1 VTGATVLHEH
11 RAVKIDGTTCIIIR
25 VVSRPYQ
32 LKQRADRQHETRQR
46 IIEATIELHQTI
58 GPGATTITEIAE
70 RAGVGR
76 VTVYRH
82 FPEEL
87 SLDRA
92 CSGLY
97 FERNPAPAP
106 DGWKTVADPVERL
119 RVGLRE
125 TYAYHARTEQ
135 MITRALADARD
146 HPVMAPYHAHWARAA
161 RVLLEP
167 WPTSGRLRKQLGA
180 ALALAVSFDT
190 WRTLVR
196 VQRLSHAQAID
207 LLERLTQDSV
217 STERPEKHA
226 DAAEGSR
233 TVRPAPLEGG

>member
-1 VTGATVLHEH
+1 MTATRPAVVSPEALMVASTPNAQRASPSPACRAVATAGAVVGVMGILLGSNSKKHTVSRTDATVLHDH
-11 RAVKIDGTTCIIIR
+11 RAVKIDGTTCIIIF

-58 GPGATTITEIAE
+58 GPAATTITEIAE

-97 FERNPAPAP
+97 FERNPAPDP
-106 DGWKTVADPVERL
+106 GSWKTVAESGRAAASGAEGDVRL
-119 RVGLRE
+119 P
-125 TYAYHARTEQ
+125 RTH
-135 MITRALADARD
+135 RADDR
-146 HPVMAPYHAHWARAA
+146 ARARGRPRSPRDGA
-161 RVLLEP
+161 VPRTLGR
-167 WPTSGRLRKQLGA
+167 GRLACCSSPGRRAGGA
-180 ALALAVSFDT
+180 A
-190 WRTLVR
+190 
-196 VQRLSHAQAID
+196 
-207 LLERLTQDSV
+207 
-217 STERPEKHA
+217 
-226 DAAEGSR
+226 GS
-233 TVRPAPLEGG
+233 

>member
-1 VTGATVLHEH
+1 M
-11 RAVKIDGTTCIIIR
+11 CIISL

-32 LKQRADRQHETRQR
+32 LKQRADHQHETRQR

-58 GPGATTITEIAE
+58 GPAATTITEIAE
-70 RAGVGR
+70 RARVGR

-82 FPEEL
+82 FPDEF

-97 FERNPAPAP
+97 FERNPAPDP
-106 DGWKTVADPVERL
+106 GSWKMVADPVERL
-119 RVGLRE
+119 RLGLRE
-125 TYAYHARTEQ
+125 TYTYHARTEQ
-135 MITRALADARD
+135 MITHALADARD

-167 WPTSGRLRKQLGA
+167 WPTSGRRRKQLSA
-180 ALALAVSFDT
+180 ALALAVSFES

-196 VQRLSHAQAID
+196 AQRLSHPQAID
-207 LLERLTQDSV
+207 LIERLTRESAP
-217 STERPEKHA
+217 TERPEEHP
-226 DAAEGSR
+226 DAAGG
-233 TVRPAPLEGG
+233 VRKRSD

>member
-1 VTGATVLHEH
+1 VAATLRHAG
-11 RAVKIDGTTCIIIR
+11 RAVNIGGTACTIIGI
-25 VVSRPYQ
+25 VGRPYN
-32 LKQRADRQHETRQR
+32 LKRRADRQHETRQR

-58 GPGATTITEIAE
+58 GPAATTISEIAE

-97 FERNPAPAP
+97 FERNPAPDP
-106 DGWKTVADPVERL
+106 GSWKTVADPVERL
-119 RVGLRE
+119 RLGLTE

-146 HPVMAPYHAHWARAA
+146 HPVMAPYHAHWAGAA
-161 RVLLEP
+161 SVLLEP
-167 WPTSGRLRKQLGA
+167 WPLRGKPRKQLRA
-180 ALALAVSFDT
+180 ALVLALSFDT

-196 VQRLSHAQAID
+196 EQQLTQRQAIE
-207 LLERLTQDSV
+207 LVERLTRTPSPV
-217 STERPEKHA
+217 GERSA
-226 DAAEGSR
+226 
-233 TVRPAPLEGG
+233 

>member
-1 VTGATVLHEH
+1 MH
-11 RAVKIDGTTCIIIR
+11 AVNIAGTMCIINF
-25 VVSRPYQ
+25 VSRHYQ
-32 LKQRADRQHETRQR
+32 LKQRAERQHETRQR

-58 GPGATTITEIAE
+58 GPAATTITRISE

-82 FPEEL
+82 FPEQL
-87 SLDRA
+87 ALDRA

-97 FERNPAPAP
+97 FERNPAPDP
-106 DGWKTVADPVERL
+106 DSWKPIADPVERL
-119 RVGLRE
+119 RVALRE

-135 MITRALADARD
+135 MISHALADARE
-146 HPVMAPYHAHWARAA
+146 HVVMRPYHDHWARAV

-167 WPTSGRLRKQLGA
+167 WPTSGRRRKQLRA

-196 VQRLSHAQAID
+196 DQRLPQAQAIE
-207 LLERLTQDSV
+207 LVERLTRSA
-217 STERPEKHA
+217 SSA
-226 DAAEGSR
+226 
-233 TVRPAPLEGG
+233 

>member
-1 VTGATVLHEH
+1 MPRQYE
-11 RAVKIDGTTCIIIR
+11 
-25 VVSRPYQ
+25 

-46 IIEATIELHQTI
+46 IVEATIALHETI
-58 GPGATTITEIAE
+58 GPAATTITEIAE

-82 FPEEL
+82 FPEPL

-97 FERNPAPAP
+97 FSRNPAPDPAS
-106 DGWKTVADPVERL
+106 WKTAADPVERL
-119 RVGLRE
+119 QLGLKD
-125 TYAYHARTEQ
+125 TYTYHARTEK

-146 HPVMAPYHAHWARAA
+146 HPVMAPYHDHWSGAV

-167 WPTSGRLRKQLGA
+167 WPTRGRRRTQLRA

-196 VQRLSHAQAID
+196 DQRLSQAQAIE
-207 LLERLTQDSV
+207 LAERLARAS
-217 STERPEKHA
+217 A
-226 DAAEGSR
+226 
-233 TVRPAPLEGG
+233 

>member
-1 VTGATVLHEH
+1 MQSRDPLSFQFQETHCFLETRRPYRNDQCG
-11 RAVKIDGTTCIIIR
+11 VKIDGTPCIIVL

-32 LKQRADRQHETRQR
+32 LKQRADRQHATRQR
-46 IIEATIELHQTI
+46 IIEATIELHETI
-58 GPGATTITEIAE
+58 GPAATTITEIAE

-97 FERNPAPAP
+97 FERNPAPDP
-106 DGWKTVADPVERL
+106 DGWKAIADPVDRL
-119 RVGLRE
+119 RVGLKE

-135 MITRALADARD
+135 MIARALADARD
-146 HPVMAPYHAHWARAA
+146 HPVMAPYHEHWRRAA
-161 RVLLEP
+161 RILLDP
-167 WPTSGRLRKQLGA
+167 WQVSGRRRTQLRA
-180 ALALAVSFDT
+180 ALALALSFDT

-196 VQRLSHAQAID
+196 DQRLSQAQAIE
-207 LLERLTQDSV
+207 LAERLA
-217 STERPEKHA
+217 RP
-226 DAAEGSR
+226 
-233 TVRPAPLEGG
+233 